1 MLIFIDESGVHKEVD
16 HSTFV
21 LAYIESEHYDIL
33 DKQICKLEE
42 ELKIDYFHWSET
54 TWKVKEEFLDQ
65 ALKLDF
71 KAKIAVVKNPVHP
84 SQEIER
90 AMIYMLI
97 EKNIRNIYIDGK
109 KPKWYERN
117 IKKVLRGKNMSVR
130 KLRTVNARQY
140 AGIRLADM
148 IAGLVRS
155 YFDGKNISK
164 IEQY

>member
-1 MLIFIDESGVHKEVD
+1 MEVVFQHLITEG
-16 HSTFV
+16 
-21 LAYIESEHYDIL
+21 
-33 DKQICKLEE
+33 
-42 ELKIDYFHWSET
+42 
-54 TWKVKEEFLDQ
+54 
-65 ALKLDF
+65 
-71 KAKIAVVKNPVHP
+71 
-84 SQEIER
+84 
-90 AMIYMLI
+90 
-97 EKNIRNIYIDGK
+97 NIRNIYLDGK

-164 IEQY
+164 IEKYYRRLQKKIVIIIT